1 MKKIE
6 DYLHLYVGCEVAA
19 PNPYDDHG
27 VEIAK
32 GLLTGIHGEYG
43 PEIQFIID
51 GNTEEDPDYVEFL
64 KVKPILR
71 RLSSMTEEEQKELW
85 RLVFSMGHGNEFTDR
100 FKDFTGR
107 VQFIDEKTYY
117 NVPRHVMMQGVE
129 RLGIESDGT
138 VWADCDL
145 HKWRHNQHEVTRW
158 LLSKGFDLF
167 GLIDEGLAIDAATLE
182 IK

>member
-6 DYLHLYVGCEVAA
+6 DYLHLYIGCEVAA

-32 GLLTGIHGEYG
+32 GVLTGLHGEYG

-51 GNTEEDPDYVEFL
+51 GNAEEHPEYVQFI

-71 RLSSMTEEEQKELW
+71 RLSSMTEEETAHWNKLKRYNPVNGKVEMFQE
-85 RLVFSMGHGNEFTDR
+85 HNEE
-100 FKDFTGR
+100 
-107 VQFIDEKTYY
+107 QF
-117 NVPRHVMMQGVE
+117 
-129 RLGIESDGT
+129 L
-138 VWADCDL
+138 
-145 HKWRHNQHEVTRW
+145 W

-167 GLIDEGLAIDAATLE
+167 GLIDAGLAIDAAIL
-182 IK
+182 

>member
-51 GNTEEDPDYVEFL
+51 GNAEEDPDYVEFI

-71 RLSSMTEEEQKELW
+71 RLSSMTEEESNTAHRIYFVDKIELLAIMDVAHFELC
-85 RLVFSMGHGNEFTDR
+85 R
-100 FKDFTGR
+100 
-107 VQFIDEKTYY
+107 Y
-117 NVPRHVMMQGVE
+117 
-129 RLGIESDGT
+129 
-138 VWADCDL
+138 
-145 HKWRHNQHEVTRW
+145 
-158 LLSKGFDLF
+158 LLSRGFDLF